1 MFDADTSMLANRSR
15 RDSCLDSLLINGKG
29 AVNCQ
34 PQALLNNLTLPPLL
48 KLLNGSF
55 VSDRGCTPMSPK
67 ALDEGLNFTY
77 DISKIPPG
85 MVDGCSAT
93 NGSHEII
100 EVNAADG
107 YASFHWISAMSVKTP
122 VVSIDEHHMTVFAVD
137 GAYIQPQPADTIFM
151 YNGER
156 FAAMIKLDQPAG
168 DYTIRVAN
176 SGADQI
182 LSGFATL
189 RVTNSTTRRH
199 GRKATSTSVSSA
211 PASTSSPYIDYAG
224 GNLSGSVV
232 ALDETKLIP
241 FPASK
246 PAPTA
251 DATHF
256 MNLGRLNY
264 NYGWSLSGDALYP
277 DSGDMSKPLLFYPN
291 STLGRNGSLVFTTKN
306 GTWVDIVLQVILND
320 AAPAQPAHPVHK
332 HSDKAYIIGAGSG
345 IFNYTN
351 VAEAMKVIPED
362 FNLETPSLRD
372 SFATPSILRGPAWV
386 VFRYQVVNPG
396 AFYVHCHIQT
406 HLNGGMAM
414 TILDGVDVWP
424 EIPAEYQI

>member
-1 MFDADTSMLANRSR
+1 MLV
-15 RDSCLDSLLINGKG
+15 NGKG

-34 PQALLNNLTLPPLL
+34 PQSLLNDLTLPPLL

-55 VSDRGCTPMSPK
+55 VSDRGCTPLSPK
-67 ALDEGLNFTY
+67 ALDEGLNFTS

-85 MVDGCSAT
+85 MIDGCSPT

-122 VVSIDEHHMTVFAVD
+122 VVSIDEHSMTVFAVD

-156 FAAMIKLDQPAG
+156 FAAMVKLDKPAG

-189 RVTNSTTRRH
+189 RVTDSTTNGNRGRRRKGMANSTS
-199 GRKATSTSVSSA
+199 ASSA
-211 PASTSSPYIDYAG
+211 PASTSTPFINYAG
-224 GNLSGSVV
+224 GNVSASVV

-256 MNLGRLNY
+256 MNLGRLGAN
-264 NYGWSLSGDALYP
+264 WAWTLSGSALYP
-277 DSGDMSKPLLFYPN
+277 DSAGDQSQPLLFYPN
-291 STLGRNGSLVFTTKN
+291 STLGRNDTLVFTTKN
-306 GTWVDIVLQVILND
+306 GTWVDVVLQVVLNA

-332 HSDKAYIIGAGSG
+332 HSNKAYIIGAGNG
-345 IFNYTN
+345 VFNYTN
-351 VAEAMKVIPED
+351 VAEGMKVEPES

-372 SFATPSILRGPAWV
+372 SFTTPSVLRGPAWV

-396 AFYVHCHIQT
+396 AFYIHCHIQT
-406 HLNGGMAM
+406 HLLGGMAM
-414 TILDGVDVWP
+414 TILDGVDAWP